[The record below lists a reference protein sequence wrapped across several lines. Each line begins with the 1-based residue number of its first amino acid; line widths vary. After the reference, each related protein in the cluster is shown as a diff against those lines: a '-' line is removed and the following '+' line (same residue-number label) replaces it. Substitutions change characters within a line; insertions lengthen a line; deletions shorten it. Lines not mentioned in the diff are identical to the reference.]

1 MHAQAG
7 TRCGNGGP
15 SCQASSLWLRGISI
29 SPKFLTPIRYRLL
42 NQIGPL
48 RAWPGGLCL
57 SRTIGDIDA
66 GQYIV
71 PVPHVKQIKVS
82 QHEFTVSDVIT
93 LVYRY
98 NMHREGNFLV
108 FDSDHESENFWASAF
123 TWRRQA
129 HHCLRWSVGSADL
142 REGCQGV
149 SWGEASGDCCKEHR
163 QGVLNKY

>member
-29 SPKFLTPIRYRLL
+29 SPTPHSAQMILDVFVDRSGNGDFLV
-42 NQIGPL
+42 QIGPL

-71 PVPHVKQIKVS
+71 PVPHVKQIKVNL
-82 QHEFTVSDVIT
+82 Q
-93 LVYRY
+93 
-98 NMHREGNFLV
+98 
-108 FDSDHESENFWASAF
+108 
-123 TWRRQA
+123 
-129 HHCLRWSVGSADL
+129 SVMLS
-142 REGCQGV
+142 
-149 SWGEASGDCCKEHR
+149 H
-163 QGVLNKY
+163 

>member
-1 MHAQAG
+1 MAARYFNQSQIFDSNSLPSPQSAQMILDVFVD
-7 TRCGNGGP
+7 RSGNGD
-15 SCQASSLWLRGISI
+15 SLV
-29 SPKFLTPIRYRLL
+29 
-42 NQIGPL
+42 QIGPL

-71 PVPHVKQIKVS
+71 PVPHVKQI
-82 QHEFTVSDVIT
+82 TVSDVIT